1 MLGQLEKFEREG
13 KLTKAQFEELK
24 VKLMAEKEIVI
35 GSFTQF
41 ESNEADLLEALIK
54 ISFQVCFGV
63 FFFPLFFSL
72 SHFNHK
78 Q

>member
-41 ESNEADLLEALIK
+41 ESNEADLLEALLEQ
-54 ISFQVCFGV
+54 FD
-63 FFFPLFFSL
+63 
-72 SHFNHK
+72 
-78 Q
+78 